1 MLKLVSGILPSSIE
15 NPEGWYVS
23 AGGGLIQHFSLAEHL
38 DMLGKDLKQNELV
51 KYAYELFEAENFEK
65 ERVRYL
71 STGQIMMASIILA
84 IASSQ
89 KLLLLDEPFGSLDP
103 VHAEKLSKLL
113 QKVAENGRTIV
124 ITSHDLYLSAE
135 TADIIYF
142 IKNGNISWNSQNEN
156 IEEFSVEKLKE
167 KYIECA

>member
-1 MLKLVSGILPSSIE
+1 
-15 NPEGWYVS
+15 
-23 AGGGLIQHFSLAEHL
+23 
-38 DMLGKDLKQNELV
+38 MLGKDLKQNELV